1 MPTTKLDV
9 QIPSISFESLEV
21 WVKEIDK
28 KLDNHLIH
36 VSADISQIKND
47 IDWIKRF
54 FWLVAGTS
62 VTSII
67 GAMFAI
73 ILR

>member
-1 MPTTKLDV
+1 MEPKDTKID
-9 QIPSISFESLEV
+9 SISFTSLEV
-21 WVKEIDK
+21 WVKQINE

-36 VSADISQIKND
+36 VSADIAQIKND